1 MIELTAPAGALTEEM
16 ADDLAQRLTGA
27 LIRWRG
33 VPDSDRSR
41 ENAWLNLVA
50 ARQWV
55 GGERRC
61 DARYV
66 VRASIVD
73 GGMDEGAKAG
83 FVSEVTEH
91 VREVDPAATDVWV
104 LIDEVRDG
112 NWGAGGAITR
122 LADSQAI
129 LGAD

>member
-1 MIELTAPAGALTEEM
+1 MIELTAPAGALTEAM
-16 ADDLAQRLTGA
+16 ADDLAERLTTA

-33 VPDSDRSR
+33 VPDSPRSR

-61 DARYV
+61 DSRYV

-73 GGMDEGAKAG
+73 GGMDETAKAG
-83 FVSEVTEH
+83 FVAEVTEH
-91 VREVDPAATDVWV
+91 VREVDPAAPDVWV

-112 NWGAGGAITR
+112 NWGADGEITR
-122 LADSQAI
+122 LAASQTI
-129 LGAD
+129 LTGD